1 MAETPL
7 ERVDALLLREDH
19 AHRGEATGG
28 DAMAPRGRD
37 AGPPD
42 FPSPSGARSRQR
54 ATHRSILLYPMT
66 SGPSP
71 ALRNIATGDSPRR

>member
-19 AHRGEATGG
+19 AQQGEVTGG
-28 DAMAPRGRD
+28 DAMAPRGRGRRP
-37 AGPPD
+37 AGLPVRVRD
-42 FPSPSGARSRQR
+42 
-54 ATHRSILLYPMT
+54 RSILLYPMT